1 MDKYMEVIKKSKNFP
16 RDINPAIQRD
26 VKLYPVSADD
36 FDFLSDEELVIRG
49 SAIDAV
55 QYVQLA
61 TEEYRKEYTLVLYGE
76 RRGDKISFRDYS
88 FAEGKDSSASF
99 QKEQLHLA
107 KKTYR
112 KRNGEVIYAHTHV
125 VRGISY
131 NCFSVNDLIFLV
143 KQAVLNN
150 RDVYAVLI
158 TKEDVIPVKYS
169 LAKNEFF
176 RVRLKVKK
184 S

>member
-1 MDKYMEVIKKSKNFP
+1 MDQYLEVVQKSKSFP
-16 RDINPAIQRD
+16 RNICCTESEDI
-26 VKLYPVSADD
+26 KLQPVSPDS
-36 FDFLSDEELVIRG
+36 FDVLNEELVING
-49 SAIDAV
+49 SAVDAV
-55 QYVQLA
+55 QYVQSA
-61 TEEYRKEYTLVLYGE
+61 TEEYRKEYTLVFYGE
-76 RRGDKISFRDYS
+76 RRGEQIFFRDYS
-88 FAEGKDSSASF
+88 FAEGKESSASF
-99 QKEQLHLA
+99 QKEQLYLA

-125 VRGISY
+125 ARGVSY
-131 NCFSVNDLIFLV
+131 NCFSVNDLVFLV
-143 KQAVLNN
+143 KQAMSYN

-158 TKEDVIPVKYS
+158 TKDGAVPVKYS